1 MIGSE
6 LKLKNI
12 SKFFGE
18 TQVLKGITLKIK
30 KGEFFSLLGPSGCGK
45 TTLLRIIG
53 GFEEPDDGIMLL
65 DKKDI
70 RDLAPNK
77 RGVNTIFQNYALF
90 PHLTVYEN
98 IAFALR
104 LKKYSEAEIRQ
115 EVEKY
120 ITLAR
125 LEKHVKKHPAQLSG
139 GQKQRVAIARA
150 LVNQPGILLLD
161 EPLSALDAKLR
172 QHMLIELDSIHD
184 DVGITFIYVTHDQQ
198 EAMSVSDYMAVMD
211 NGQILQV
218 GTPSEIYEKPVNA
231 FVADFIGETNFL
243 EGKVVE
249 VSAIEGDQ
257 TAKIDVEGIGRLT
270 IYQDTPVK
278 AGDSVKLTIRPEK
291 IRITKKEPV
300 FENNAHEFN
309 VIKGKVDEVIY
320 TGFQSKFFVKISK
333 KSMIKLIKQHVKYYM
348 DETPISWKDEVYI
361 WWNCNDG
368 FLVETA
374 GI

>member
-18 TQVLKGITLKIK
+18 TQVLKGVTLKIK

-53 GFEEPDDGIMLL
+53 GFEEPDEGLMLL
-65 DKKDI
+65 DKKDV
-70 RDLAPNK
+70 RDLPPNK

-104 LKKYSEAEIRQ
+104 LKKLTESEIRQ

-120 ITLAR
+120 IVLAR
-125 LEKHVKKHPAQLSG
+125 LEKHVKKHPSQLSG

-184 DVGITFIYVTHDQQ
+184 DVGITFVYVTHDQQ

-249 VSAIEGDQ
+249 TPANPEDQ
-257 TAKIDVEGIGRLT
+257 SAKIEVEGIGRLGV
-270 IYQDTPVK
+270 YQDSPVK
-278 AGDSVKLTIRPEK
+278 VGDTVKLTIRPEK

-300 FENNAHEFN
+300 FESNADEFN
-309 VIKGKVDEVIY
+309 VVQGKVDEVIY
-320 TGFQSKFFVKISK
+320 TGFQSKFFVKVAK
-333 KSMIKLIKQHVKYYM
+333 KSVIKLIKQHVKYYM
-348 DETPISWKDEVYI
+348 DETPINWKDEVYI
-361 WWNCNDG
+361 WWNRNDG
-368 FLVETA
+368 YLVEV
-374 GI
+374 GGQ